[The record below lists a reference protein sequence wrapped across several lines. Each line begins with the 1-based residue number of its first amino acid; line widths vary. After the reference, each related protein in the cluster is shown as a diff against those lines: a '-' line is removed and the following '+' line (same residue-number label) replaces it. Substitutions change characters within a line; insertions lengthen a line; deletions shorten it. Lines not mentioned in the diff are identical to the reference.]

1 MKQILYTESQLNIS
15 NEDEHSWIT
24 YYIRNLAMSAVCED
38 RGGDIFNSFPAQG
51 KNDDRT
57 EIFHFINVLRK
68 YERRETTVSQWPKKI
83 RA

>member
-1 MKQILYTESQLNIS
+1 
-15 NEDEHSWIT
+15 
-24 YYIRNLAMSAVCED
+24 MSAICED
-38 RGGDIFNSFPAQG
+38 RGGAIYNSFPAQG

-68 YERRETTVSQWPKKI
+68 YERKEATRSQWPKKI